1 MQLINAFLL
10 ATAFAYLACFVYTV
24 MGKPALVG
32 VSNSVQMVFYL
43 IAFAV
48 FLFVSRNSGITAL
61 NLFLGVAYS
70 FACVGSFIGFP
81 QKWKAYWTSA
91 PNMGS
96 AAGQIGMAAW
106 DLAIAIC
113 FFTRC

>member
-1 MQLINAFLL
+1 MPLINAFLL

-32 VSNSVQMVFYL
+32 VSNSIQAAFY
-43 IAFAV
+43 
-48 FLFVSRNSGITAL
+48 
-61 NLFLGVAYS
+61 GVAFGVFIFASISPLPNWLNFLLGIVYS
-70 FACVGSFIGFP
+70 FGAIGSFIGWP

-96 AAGQIGMAAW
+96 AAGQIGMSAW
-106 DLAIAIC
+106 DLLLAVC
-113 FFTRC
+113 FFTLY

>member
-10 ATAFAYLACFVYTV
+10 STAFAYFACFVYTI
-24 MGKPALVG
+24 MDKPPLIG
-32 VSNSVQMVFYL
+32 VSNIIQTSFYGVACVVF
-43 IAFAV
+43 II
-48 FLFVSRNSGITAL
+48 VSMFPSIRMPN
-61 NLFLGVAYS
+61 FPLGVAYS
-70 FACVGSFIGFP
+70 FACVASFTGV

-96 AAGQIGMAAW
+96 AAGQIGMAFW

-113 FFTRC
+113 FFTLC

>member
-10 ATAFAYLACFVYTV
+10 ATAFAYAACFVYTI

-32 VSNSVQMVFYL
+32 VSNNVQVAFYGFAFGVFIVSSMIPL
-43 IAFAV
+43 V
-48 FLFVSRNSGITAL
+48 NWLNFL
-61 NLFLGVAYS
+61 LGVLYS
-70 FACVGSFIGFP
+70 FACVGSFIGWP
-81 QKWKAYWTSA
+81 QRWKVYWTSA

-96 AAGQIGMAAW
+96 AAGQIGMAFW

-113 FFTRC
+113 FFMRC

>member
-24 MGKPALVG
+24 MGKPPLIG
-32 VSNSVQMVFYL
+32 VSDQVQVAFYGFAFGVFIVSSMIPL
-43 IAFAV
+43 V
-48 FLFVSRNSGITAL
+48 NWLNFL
-61 NLFLGVAYS
+61 LGVLYS
-70 FACVGSFIGFP
+70 FACVASFTGV

-96 AAGQIGMAAW
+96 AAGQIGMAFW
-106 DLAIAIC
+106 DLALAIC
-113 FFTRC
+113 FFTL